1 MVEMRI
7 YSHFNILSFQRSTAQ
22 YLLCRMS
29 SLSEQLQTVRRRAEV
44 CLYSGG
50 RVDDLWLGV
59 TDMAKLPLPPCI
71 KYHHIAAETM
81 VIHNSIGS
89 NRKEVRWSH

>member
-1 MVEMRI
+1 M
-7 YSHFNILSFQRSTAQ
+7 SFQRSTAQ

-89 NRKEVRWSH
+89 NHKEVRWSH